1 MADKSPHHQNDKA
14 APDAA
19 EAAEAAEAVSAY
31 SKRIQ
36 KLRKALP
43 LAALA
48 LLLILLLAA
57 NPDFIRTPQ
66 KTALAPDENARLLI
80 DSPVFEGRLADGR
93 RYRLQ
98 ALQGG
103 QQNNGDM
110 KLTATQFDIEAG
122 AGQTGI
128 SFKADAGL
136 YRVTQDNAMR
146 LSGNIKI
153 VTGDGHELYTP
164 RLELD
169 IAASSWLAA
178 QGVTMTGPSGDVTAS
193 RLAADEARGVYV
205 LENIK
210 MRLLRGPKPHSQQG
224 RR

>member
-1 MADKSPHHQNDKA
+1 MADKSPHKPTGTSGA
-14 APDAA
+14 S
-19 EAAEAAEAVSAY
+19 EAVSAY

-43 LAALA
+43 LAALL
-48 LLLILLLAA
+48 LLLILLFAA
-57 NPDFIRTPQ
+57 NPDFMRTPPNA
-66 KTALAPDENARLLI
+66 ALTPDKDARLLI
-80 DSPVFEGRLADGR
+80 DSPVFEGRLDDGR

-128 SFKADAGL
+128 SFMADAGL
-136 YRVTQDNAMR
+136 YRATQDNTMR

-153 VTGDGHELYTP
+153 ATGDGHELYTP
-164 RLELD
+164 RLEVD
-169 IAASSWLAA
+169 IAAASWLAA
-178 QGVTMTGPSGDVTAS
+178 QGVTMTGPSGKLTAT
-193 RLAADEARGVYV
+193 RLAADEASGLYV

-210 MRLLRGPKPHSQQG
+210 MRLTRAQNTQNESAG
-224 RR
+224 R